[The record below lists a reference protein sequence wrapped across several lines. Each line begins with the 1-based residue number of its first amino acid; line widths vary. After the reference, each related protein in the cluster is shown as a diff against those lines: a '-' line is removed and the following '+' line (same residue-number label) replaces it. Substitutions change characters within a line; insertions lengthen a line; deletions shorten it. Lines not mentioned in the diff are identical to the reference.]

1 MEFRSADLAD
11 IAACAVE
18 ELRPEARRKHI
29 DLALS
34 ATAIPRLAV
43 DPTRIAQLLGNLL
56 SNAVKFT
63 PDGGRVE
70 VRLGREGD
78 QVVLAVADTGVG
90 IPAADRER
98 IFERFFRTAIA
109 TRQAVQGTGLGLT
122 ITKAIVEAHH
132 GTIAV
137 DSDQGRGSTFTV
149 RLALRPMPAPDTEE
163 PADAS
168 DAALPHSPALTRHR
182 RSPSRWPRR
191 NATWLG
197 RWDTGGSAGWCR
209 AWWQ

>member
-1 MEFRSADLAD
+1 LLSQIQSGKMAMEFRSADLAD
-11 IAACAVE
+11 IAVSAVE
-18 ELRPEARRKHI
+18 ELRPEAERKHI

-34 ATAIPRLAV
+34 ATDIHCLAI

-63 PDGGRVE
+63 PGGGRVE

-78 QVVLAVADTGVG
+78 QVVLAVADSGIG

-98 IFERFFRTAIA
+98 IFDRFFRTAIA

-137 DSDQGRGSTFTV
+137 DSDEG
-149 RLALRPMPAPDTEE
+149 
-163 PADAS
+163 
-168 DAALPHSPALTRHR
+168 
-182 RSPSRWPRR
+182 
-191 NATWLG
+191 
-197 RWDTGGSAGWCR
+197 
-209 AWWQ
+209 